1 MAREADT
8 PLLIAGLG
16 NPGSEYARNR
26 HNVGFMAID
35 HIHARH
41 RFGPFKTRLR
51 GEVAEG
57 SLGGRKTF
65 LLKPMTFM
73 NESGIAVGAFARF
86 YKLPLKDII
95 VIHDDLDLVGG
106 KLRVKTGG
114 GDGGHNGLR
123 SITSALGPS
132 YRRLRIG
139 IGHPGTK
146 ERVYGYVLG
155 NFTRADED
163 WLAPLLAAI
172 SEALPK
178 LASDDDAGFMNKVT
192 TLSAPPKPAAPGPLR
207 PKDN

>member
-35 HIHARH
+35 HIHARY
-41 RFGPFKTRLR
+41 RFAPFKTRFR
-51 GEVAEG
+51 GDVAEG
-57 SLGGRKTF
+57 SIDGRKTF

-73 NESGIAVGAFARF
+73 NESGIAVGALAKF
-86 YKLPLKDII
+86 YKLPLNAII

-123 SITSALGPS
+123 SITSALGPD

-163 WLAPLLAAI
+163 WLEPLLAAI
-172 SEALPK
+172 SDALPK
-178 LASDDDAGFMNKVT
+178 MAADDDAGFMNKVAV
-192 TLSAPPKPAAPGPLR
+192 LLAPPKPAASGPLA
-207 PKDN
+207 PKG

>member
-1 MAREADT
+1 MAREVDT

-16 NPGSEYARNR
+16 NPGREYARNR

-35 HIHARH
+35 HIHERYA
-41 RFGPFKTRLR
+41 FAPFKTRFR
-51 GEVAEG
+51 GDVAEG
-57 SLGGRKTF
+57 SLSGRKTF

-73 NESGIAVGAFARF
+73 NDSGIAVGAFAKF
-86 YKLPLKDII
+86 YKLPLNAIV

-106 KLRVKTGG
+106 KMRVKTGG

-123 SITSALGPS
+123 SITSALGPG
-132 YRRLRIG
+132 YRRMRIG

-155 NFTRADED
+155 DFTRADED

-178 LASDDDAGFMNKVT
+178 LAADDDAGFMNKVT
-192 TLSAPPKPAAPGPLR
+192 VLLAPPKPAAPGPLH
-207 PKDN
+207 PKDD